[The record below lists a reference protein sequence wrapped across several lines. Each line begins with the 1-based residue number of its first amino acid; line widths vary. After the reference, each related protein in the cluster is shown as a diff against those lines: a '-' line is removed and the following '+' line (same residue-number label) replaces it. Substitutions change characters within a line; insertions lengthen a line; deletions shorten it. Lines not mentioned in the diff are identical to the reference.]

1 MTDDLT
7 DDEVLALLRAGIPDV
22 QEDIERAAWL
32 RPQCTSDTGVRIILR
47 RLALARRE
55 LAAMRHERDAY
66 ATRAAEWLAEK
77 HLADED
83 HASDVEIVVARER
96 ESCAALVESEAQHLV
111 GAEAFTLRALAIRIR
126 ARGDAGRGET

>member
-66 ATRAAEWLAEK
+66 ATRA
-77 HLADED
+77 
-83 HASDVEIVVARER
+83 VARER

-111 GAEAFTLRALAIRIR
+111 GAEAFTLRALAISIR
-126 ARGDAGRGET
+126 ARGDAGRGDG